1 MFDVIT
7 GGKTFPEYSVVLLTK
22 KSSGVYISIQ
32 SYSLLS
38 AVCVE
43 KIFTLLSFITQ
54 IHQLFHITNLQSN
67 V

>member
-32 SYSLLS
+32 SHSLLS

-54 IHQLFHITNLQSN
+54 IH
-67 V
+67 